1 MLSAVLFKWLTLASP
16 GQPMVAGHDCAEA
29 GRATIEAPSGFDSV
43 RVTTAAGEPGAAVT
57 VSVVGGDR
65 WTSLRAVEG
74 GTSTV
79 SLDAT
84 DVGGL
89 VTVAIEPD
97 LEASVGACIE
107 SIELLRGGDVIG
119 SVALRVRR

>member
-1 MLSAVLFKWLTLASP
+1 
-16 GQPMVAGHDCAEA
+16 
-29 GRATIEAPSGFDSV
+29 
-43 RVTTAAGEPGAAVT
+43 
-57 VSVVGGDR
+57 
-65 WTSLRAVEG
+65 
-74 GTSTV
+74 V